1 MGNFVHLHLH
11 THYSFLDGA
20 IRIPELM
27 DRVRELGM
35 DAVAITDHGVM
46 YGALEFYDAARK
58 AGIKPI
64 IGSELYLAENGMD
77 SRGARA
83 GRNFHLVALAM
94 NEAGY
99 HNLVQLASM
108 AQVHGFYR
116 KPRVDWERLF
126 EHNEGLIVTSACL
139 QGEIAWRCVHDDL
152 KTARQRAAE
161 VQKVF
166 GDRFYLELQENGIP
180 EQAVAN
186 RALMEIAKDLGI
198 GLVATNDCHYLLADD
213 A

>member
-99 HNLVQLASM
+99 HNLVQL
-108 AQVHGFYR
+108 
-116 KPRVDWERLF
+116 
-126 EHNEGLIVTSACL
+126 TS
-139 QGEIAWRCVHDDL
+139 
-152 KTARQRAAE
+152 TARSCSSRWA
-161 VQKVF
+161 F
-166 GDRFYLELQENGIP
+166 SS
-180 EQAVAN
+180 
-186 RALMEIAKDLGI
+186 
-198 GLVATNDCHYLLADD
+198 T
-213 A
+213 